1 MMAWMAC
8 LKYYVMCLRASLSAK
23 KTKREEETRSSECW
37 SVTHSWIDENTHLTV
52 LASNHLKSTNGRKL
66 PVTLAGRDYG
76 LNANGMKGAS

>member
-1 MMAWMAC
+1 MDGMFEI
-8 LKYYVMCLRASLSAK
+8 LRNVFKSFAQRK
-23 KTKREEETRSSECW
+23 EDKTRRGTRSSECW

-66 PVTLAGRDYG
+66 PVTLAGWDYG

>member
-1 MMAWMAC
+1 MDGMFEI
-8 LKYYVMCLRASLSAK
+8 LRNVFKSFAQRK
-23 KTKREEETRSSECW
+23 EDKMRRGTRSSECW

-76 LNANGMKGAS
+76 LNANGLKEAS